1 MRIWGYLLIV
11 LNLAA
16 AGAFIYFGLQVFNAR
31 TEWQYALLKQELIN
45 RGLPVEPAAPPAEE
59 LDEGFVPFEFDYG
72 ASFIH
77 EISKKQLSRFI
88 PPGGDWMRILPS
100 GVRRL
105 DVRATLKTDDGA
117 LIYMSYNGVMQ
128 LAPEIAQKLMG
139 GVVLKAEDIANFV
152 AAPTFETSS
161 PKYAWLNG
169 IQAINKIVEVKLGDD
184 GYVQYDVFIIR

>member
-1 MRIWGYLLIV
+1 
-11 LNLAA
+11 
-16 AGAFIYFGLQVFNAR
+16 
-31 TEWQYALLKQELIN
+31 
-45 RGLPVEPAAPPAEE
+45 
-59 LDEGFVPFEFDYG
+59 
-72 ASFIH
+72 
-77 EISKKQLSRFI
+77 
-88 PPGGDWMRILPS
+88 MRILPS
-100 GVRRL
+100 GVMRL